1 MSKKEKIHTRAITVN
16 SYEMGDGT
24 IQIEGVLTDE
34 RFFPSLYYS
43 RNQYIDP
50 GIVHRMTVRLDI
62 ALPDLEI
69 REARAVMNEV
79 PIESCR
85 EIETFVQKLVGLKIK
100 PGFTK
105 KVRGLLGGVEGC
117 LHLTNLILTMGSA
130 AVQGF
135 WAYYSRRREGA
146 KGVQAPGFD
155 PDLLKDSCWMW
166 REEGPLFARIKKLQ
180 EDKKQAGETVK

>member
-1 MSKKEKIHTRAITVN
+1 LSKKEKIHTRVITVN

-24 IQIEGVLTDE
+24 IQVEGVLTDE

-50 GIVHRMTVRLDI
+50 GIVHKMTVRLDI

-69 REARAVMNEV
+69 RKAQAVMNEV

-85 EIETFVQKLVGLKIK
+85 EIEAFIQKLVGLKIK

-105 KVRGLLGGVEGC
+105 KVRALLGGVEGC

-135 WAYYSRRREGA
+135 WAYYSRRREGE
-146 KGVQAPGFD
+146 KGVRAPEFD

-166 REEGPLFARIKKLQ
+166 REEGPLFARIIKLQ
-180 EDKKQAGETVK
+180 EDKAGETVK

>member
-1 MSKKEKIHTRAITVN
+1 LTQKERIHTRSLTVN

-24 IQIEGVLTDE
+24 IRIEGVLTDE

-43 RNQYIDP
+43 HNQFIDP
-50 GIVHRMTVRLDI
+50 GIVHKMTVHLDI

-69 REARAVMNEV
+69 RKARAVMDEV
-79 PIESCR
+79 PIDSCR
-85 EIETFVQKLVGLKIK
+85 EIEAFAQKLVGLKIR
-100 PGFTK
+100 PGFTR

-130 AVQGF
+130 ALQGF

-146 KGVQAPGFD
+146 KGVRAPEFD

-166 REEGPLFARIKKLQ
+166 REEGPLFTRIRELQ
-180 EDKKQAGETVK
+180 EDKGKAGETVV